1 MPLELQI
8 IRAQEFVRMGA
19 QEILNFGASK
29 AALAELACA
38 CRKRGVDRALLDLRE
53 LQIPE
58 KPAFTP
64 TELAALVGTF
74 QEAGFGRHQK
84 LAILYRNDPHYGARM
99 FAFISTLR
107 GWQVQ
112 AFDDF
117 EAALKWLSIDETSR
131 GEAGEEE
138 VQITKR

>member
-8 IRAQEFVRMGA
+8 IRAPEFVRMGA
-19 QEILNFGASK
+19 GDILNFQASK
-29 AALAELACA
+29 EALAELACA

-53 LQIPE
+53 MQIPD

-64 TELAALVGTF
+64 TELSALVGTF
-74 QEAGFGRHQK
+74 QEAGFSKQQK
-84 LAILYRNDPHYGARM
+84 LAVLYREDPHYGARM

-117 EAALKWLSIDETSR
+117 EAALKWLSAEETDQ
-131 GEAGEEE
+131 GESGEEE
-138 VQITKR
+138 IQITK